1 MTLYRYK
8 AVSADGE
15 AIDGEMEAESR
26 SAVGRKLQELGH
38 FPIRADEVTEAQGQ
52 TWLNRDLFGGRRVSR
67 KAVTLMTRELATLV
81 GAGLPLE
88 RALEILA
95 DLAGKE
101 APRKLMT
108 QILAGIRAGASLS
121 DTLAA
126 QGDTFPKYYVSL
138 VRAGE
143 MAGALDTV
151 LTRLAEYL
159 EKSEALAEEVKSAL
173 VYPILLLAM
182 TGISIAVLMT
192 FVVPGFKPLFEDAG
206 SALPLPTQ
214 VVVAVSDFFA
224 AYWWAMIVAAVSG
237 WWLLRQQLRN
247 PQFRAHW
254 DRAYL
259 GVPLLGD
266 LERKVEVARFARTLG
281 TLIGNGVTLLSGLG
295 IVRQSMS
302 NLAMA
307 QAIEDVVA
315 RLKEGGRL
323 AELLSNAKVFPDLAL
338 YLVRVGEET
347 GQLES
352 MLQRIADIYDR
363 EVQVTVN
370 RLLSL
375 LVPVLTIG
383 LGVLIAGII
392 TSVLV
397 ALLSI
402 NELVF

>member
-1 MTLYRYK
+1 MPLFRYK
-8 AVSADGE
+8 AVTADGKS
-15 AIDGEMEAESR
+15 IDGEMEAENR
-26 SAVGRKLQELGH
+26 TAVGRKLQELGH
-38 FPIRADEVTEAQGQ
+38 FPVRADEVAEAQGQ
-52 TWLNRDLFGGRRVSR
+52 NWLNRDLFGGGRMSR

-95 DLAGKE
+95 DLATQE
-101 APRKLMT
+101 TPRKLMT
-108 QILAGIRAGASLS
+108 EVLAGIRAGASLS
-121 DTLAA
+121 DSLSA

-151 LTRLAEYL
+151 LNRLADYL
-159 EKSEALAEEVKSAL
+159 EKTEALAEEVKSAL
-173 VYPILLLAM
+173 VYPVLLLVM

-214 VVVAVSDFFA
+214 IVVAVSDFFA
-224 AYWWAMIVAAVSG
+224 AYWWALIVSVIGG
-237 WWLLRQQLRN
+237 WWLLRRQLRN

-259 GVPLLGD
+259 GFPLLGD
-266 LERKVEVARFARTLG
+266 LERKIEVARFARTLG
-281 TLIGNGVTLLSGLG
+281 TLIGNGVTLLSGLE
-295 IVRQSMS
+295 IVRQTMG
-302 NLAMA
+302 NLALA
-307 QAIEDVVA
+307 HAIEDVVA

-323 AELLSNAKVFPDLAL
+323 AELLSAAKVFPDLAL

-375 LVPVLTIG
+375 LVPLLTIG

-392 TSVLV
+392 ASVLV

-402 NELVF
+402 NELAF